1 MSFLSKI
8 AASVGMGSCEI
19 VVAATEPQQL
29 RGSLCNGSL
38 VLAGGDAEQDVKMVT
53 VDVTEFWVTGSGK
66 HRTHHQRVHQR
77 VTVAEN
83 IRVGPGFRQEYA
95 FQFGVPSDA
104 RCTRRREGWTLNAEA
119 HIPWAVD
126 ARAHAV
132 LKVLPH
138 AEILAVQRAAKGAL
152 GLIPI
157 DWDGSREQVYYNF
170 GAPPWLQSHLDGV
183 AFRLQVIGDTVTGE
197 VILNKQEQGVGGI
210 FRAMVGA
217 DKESLPLSIPRSAL
231 VTKRGGPN
239 PAGALPYLSEL
250 FRQVGVVPPAGA
262 DTASFQQ

>member
-8 AASVGMGSCEI
+8 AASVGMGSCHI
-19 VVAATEPQQL
+19 AVAAMEPQQL
-29 RGSLCNGSL
+29 RGSISNGTL
-38 VLAGGDAEQDVKMVT
+38 LLQGGDAEQDVKMVT
-53 VDVTEFWVTGSGK
+53 VDLTEFWVTGSGK
-66 HRTHHQRVHQR
+66 NRTHHQRVHQR

-83 IRVGPGFRQEYA
+83 VKVGPGFHQEYA
-95 FQFGVPSDA
+95 FQFALPSDA

-138 AEILAVQRAAKGAL
+138 AEILALQRAAKGAL
-152 GLIPI
+152 GLVPI

-170 GAPPWLQSHLDGV
+170 GAPPELQHQLDGV
-183 AFRLQVIGDTVTGE
+183 AFRVQVVGDTVTGE
-197 VILNKQEQGVGGI
+197 MILNKQEQGVGG
-210 FRAMVGA
+210 FLQAMVGG
-217 DKESLPLSIPRSAL
+217 DKETLPLSIPRSVL
-231 VTKRGGPN
+231 LTKRGGPN

-250 FRQVGVVPPAGA
+250 FRQIGIVPPAGVDA
-262 DTASFQQ
+262 ASQ